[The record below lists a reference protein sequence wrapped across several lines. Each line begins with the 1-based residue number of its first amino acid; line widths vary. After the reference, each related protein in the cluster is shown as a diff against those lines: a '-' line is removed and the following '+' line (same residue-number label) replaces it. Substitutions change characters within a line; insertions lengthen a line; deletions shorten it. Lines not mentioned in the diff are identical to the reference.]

1 MENFASRS
9 FLDVRGGLRQRAARA
24 SADGD
29 MRAFA
34 GQFFRDGP
42 AESFAGR
49 RNDRHAA
56 GKPQIHFLYPT
67 ENLDRLAKR
76 RKRQRRGLGGL

>member
-1 MENFASRS
+1 MENFAARS
-9 FLDVRGGLRQRAARA
+9 FLDVRGGLRQRTGRA

-34 GQFFRDGP
+34 GQLFGDGA

-56 GKPQIHFLYPT
+56 TKPQIHFLTPPKT
-67 ENLDRLAKR
+67 
-76 RKRQRRGLGGL
+76 